1 MINIDLR
8 NGGGAERTLL
18 NFINYIPNYCK
29 ELYDITVVQTGI
41 LEKERI
47 KKEEIDRVLKQNNVK
62 LITLDQYNT
71 NTFNLRVSLLSTI
84 FNTITER
91 IRNRKYKFYITRI
104 TSNANVVYL
113 FHNSFSHFIKEGPIV
128 IGSFH
133 ERNLNPKAYGR
144 LPSILIKLIII
155 SIKYRLLFKRID
167 YFHYQAYNYKDYV
180 PMNSFYLPS
189 GLEIDKFIVNEHE
202 REIDEVTRIL
212 FVGRLVKSKG
222 IDVLIEAFRNIKNK
236 GKYELHI
243 VGSGE
248 MEVFIENLEINGLIF
263 HGRLDDDELL
273 RIYKK
278 CDIFVFPSK
287 GDIYGLVV
295 LEAIASGEYV
305 IVNKTLR
312 GVFDNFERLGVLEY
326 ANHDYIDL
334 ADRILKFKKNYSH
347 NKNVEDLLKK
357 YDWKEIDNRLY
368 MIIQDL
374 VTKTNIQRN

>member
-1 MINIDLR
+1 
-8 NGGGAERTLL
+8 
-18 NFINYIPNYCK
+18 
-29 ELYDITVVQTGI
+29 
-41 LEKERI
+41 
-47 KKEEIDRVLKQNNVK
+47 
-62 LITLDQYNT
+62 
-71 NTFNLRVSLLSTI
+71 
-84 FNTITER
+84 
-91 IRNRKYKFYITRI
+91 
-104 TSNANVVYL
+104 
-113 FHNSFSHFIKEGPIV
+113 
-128 IGSFH
+128 
-133 ERNLNPKAYGR
+133 
-144 LPSILIKLIII
+144 
-155 SIKYRLLFKRID
+155 
-167 YFHYQAYNYKDYV
+167 
-180 PMNSFYLPS
+180 MNSFYLPS